1 MRIRD
6 IRGEGVDII
15 PNANISKIEK
25 QGMYLIIDLKEGYF
39 IELDS
44 LDIGQVIDAL
54 KREELIQNYEDNIC

>member
-25 QGMYLIIDLKEGYF
+25 QAQFLIIDLKEGYF
-39 IELDS
+39 IELDP
-44 LDIGQVIDAL
+44 LDIGQIIDAL
-54 KREELIQNYEDNIC
+54 KQEEIIS

>member
-25 QGMYLIIDLKEGYF
+25 QGMYLVIDLKEGYF

-54 KREELIQNYEDNIC
+54 KREELI